1 MTAQV
6 HNPRSRTFVLAVLIM
21 VGLVTTGG
29 ILYCSLLD
37 ELTSSPTAV
46 RPWAETD
53 FRKWTMPVPSPGK
66 ATDPQYLTRCG
77 RPIYPHGKAAPVVE
91 VEIQP
96 ATVIYVPKC
105 EVIDFDSADG
115 FTSADGRGKVLW
127 LGAKTFRQS
136 KPDDREYPQWAMFQS
151 NGEPMA
157 RGNADAMRRAE
168 PIDMYLRDSP
178 NLSAMIAVDGYQNVI
193 WRFRQL
199 FDSKTRA
206 PLQDGFR
213 MASKPQGAG
222 FSASLPALHDAPLL
236 AAIDLFHGATQ
247 DFSCPPAGG
256 SVVEQPEFR
265 FEVIATLDGAVETG
279 AYNLSTVPHMKKLRY
294 DGPQSS
300 VGTACSVLF
309 QVTPPILRD
318 AITLEAF
325 DSEGHEIKGTEKTTW
340 DLALHHFDSPVSRIA
355 SLRVRYRPNFTRL
368 LLRIKSMPAVDPP
381 NLKPTNL
388 FDLTVPE
395 IVFRNPG
402 QMQSFI
408 TDTVEFHNPRE
419 TNSSGDESAFPMTLH
434 DASPRQVID
443 RYRALNSD
451 RKVMVDPTAMTVRFE
466 DRRRRTWL
474 NQTLDW
480 VKNPTWG
487 R

>member
-1 MTAQV
+1 M
-6 HNPRSRTFVLAVLIM
+6 AVFIM

-37 ELTSSPTAV
+37 DLKSSPTAV
-46 RPWAETD
+46 RPWAEAE
-53 FRKWTMPVPSPGK
+53 FRKWTMPVPSPGN

-77 RPIYPHGKAAPVVE
+77 RPVYPHGKSSPRVE
-91 VEIQP
+91 FEIQP
-96 ATVIYVPKC
+96 AAESYVPKC

-115 FTSADGRGKVLW
+115 FTSASGHGKVLW

-136 KPDDREYPQWAMFQS
+136 KPDDREYPQWAMFQP
-151 NGEPMA
+151 NGEPMP
-157 RGNADAMRRAE
+157 RGNADAMLQAE
-168 PIDMYLRDSP
+168 PIEMYLRDSP

-193 WRFRQL
+193 WKFRQL
-199 FDSKTRA
+199 FDSNTHV
-206 PLQDGFR
+206 PLQDGYTD
-213 MASKPQGAG
+213 MTSKAKGAG

-236 AAIDLFHGATQ
+236 AVIDLFHGAIQ
-247 DFSCPPAGG
+247 NFSLPAARG
-256 SVVEQPEFR
+256 SVVVQPEFR
-265 FEVIATLDGAVETG
+265 FEVIETLDGAVETG
-279 AYNLSTVPHMKKLRY
+279 AYNLSTVPHMKKLAY
-294 DGPQSS
+294 DGPKSS
-300 VGTACSVLF
+300 VGTTCSVLY
-309 QVTPPILRD
+309 QVTPPVLRD

-325 DSEGHEIKGTEKTTW
+325 DSEGHEIKGAEKTTW
-340 DLALHHFDSPVSRIA
+340 DLALHHFDGPVIRIA

-368 LLRIKSMPAVDPP
+368 LLRIKSMPAVDAP

-402 QMQSFI
+402 QMQCFI
-408 TDTVEFHNPRE
+408 ADTVEFNNPRE
-419 TNSSGDESAFPMTLH
+419 TNTSGDESSFPMTLH

-451 RKVMVDPTAMTVRFE
+451 RSVNVDPVAMTVQFE

-474 NQTLDW
+474 NRTLDW
-480 VKNPTWG
+480 MKNPTWG